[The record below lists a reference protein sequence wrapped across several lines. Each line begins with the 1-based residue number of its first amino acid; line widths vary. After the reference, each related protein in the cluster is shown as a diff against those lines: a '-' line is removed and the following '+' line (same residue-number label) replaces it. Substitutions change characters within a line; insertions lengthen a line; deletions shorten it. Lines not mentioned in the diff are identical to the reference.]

1 MSFRRNSKR
10 IAGPGFHVNVR
21 FCDMTVLKCKNNKAQ
36 THRTLQRGLRLPEV
50 FDVKEQELLVCLS
63 GKNQASYF
71 DGYTHCFSAVNN
83 WKLSEGVDPTNDDA
97 VKEDIL
103 SNVAFVGVA
112 NTEYVPKPG
121 YEQQGF
127 VAQVGGVVTLINESG
142 SNINPGDKV
151 MLDLNLDPSMSMKDR
166 DKGIPREKVRFTVR
180 KAYTSD
186 EIINKAQIG
195 VNVGDATSCE
205 DDISLIDDT
214 LKGLRKELSKAK
226 KEGTD
231 TSGITKKI
239 KSLEKDKKSAL
250 SKEDPV
256 CGSKVSGLKKFLDN
270 YQRLSNRVI
279 GKSYSFARSGD
290 RLEVGLQPRNPY

>member
-1 MSFRRNSKR
+1 
-10 IAGPGFHVNVR
+10 
-21 FCDMTVLKCKNNKAQ
+21 MTVLKCKNNKAQ
-36 THRTLQRGLRLPEV
+36 THRTLQRGLRLPEI

-112 NTEYVPKPG
+112 NTEFVPKPG

-151 MLDLNLDPSMSMKDR
+151 MLDLNLDPTMSMKDR

-195 VNVGDATSCE
+195 VAGLGSGDACRT
-205 DDISLIDDT
+205 DIETIQKTIKEAEKALNT
-214 LKGLRKELSKAK
+214 ARKK
-226 KEGTD
+226 KVTD
-231 TSGITKKI
+231 TFS
-239 KSLEKDKKSAL
+239 EADKKAAIKVREQEL
-250 SKEDPV
+250 QDAQNAARTDPV
-256 CGSKVSGLKKFLDN
+256 SSCGGLKKFLDN
-270 YQRLSNRVI
+270 YQRISNRVI

>member
-21 FCDMTVLKCKNNKAQ
+21 FCDMTVLKCKNNKVE
-36 THRTLQRGLRLPEV
+36 THRTLQRGLRLPEL

-63 GKNQASYF
+63 GERQANYF

-83 WKLSEGVDPTNDDA
+83 WKLTDGVDPKDDAA

-186 EIINKAQIG
+186 EIINKARKG
-195 VNVGDATSCE
+195 VVGLGPGDACLADVTAEREKVRVAE
-205 DDISLIDDT
+205 DA
-214 LKGLRKELSKAK
+214 LKAAKKAK
-226 KEGTD
+226 NDDE
-231 TSGITKKI
+231 I
-239 KSLEKDKKSAL
+239 KLAKATLQKAKQDQKSAL
-250 SKEDPV
+250 ERPSSD
-256 CGSKVSGLKKFLDN
+256 CSGLKKFLDN

>member
-21 FCDMTVLKCKNNKAQ
+21 FCDMTVLQCKNNKAE

-50 FDVKEQELLVCLS
+50 FDVKEQELLVCMS

-83 WKLSEGVDPTNDDA
+83 WKLSEGIDAKNDDA

-186 EIINKAQIG
+186 EVIAKAQIG

-226 KEGTD
+226 KEGAD

-256 CGSKVSGLKKFLDN
+256 CGSKVSSLKKFLDN